1 MGRKKK
7 EEAIVVDAATLEK
20 AAKRLNKIND
30 LEDLKKEVEIKSAV
44 LKDEFCN
51 YSYELKT
58 GITAGDELSR
68 AGASIVHDDL
78 KERFA
83 QLNVHI
89 AYLDMAYALAKKE
102 VTDIDDCHGDE
113 IASMYFA
120 TGFKLSG
127 TGENEAVIL
136 TGVKHVMYGS
146 IDIKTPKLHF
156 DSSYPF
162 ANELR
167 VAIDDC
173 IAEVDAYMHGKTAPK
188 LVQQEMNFEAGE
200 GEE

>member
-1 MGRKKK
+1 MARKKK
-7 EEAIVVDAATLEK
+7 EEVIVVDIATFEK
-20 AAKRLNKIND
+20 ASNRLKKNND
-30 LEDLKKEVEIKSAV
+30 LEAFNKEVEIKSAI
-44 LKDEFCN
+44 LKDDFCN
-51 YSYELKT
+51 YSYELKS

-68 AGASIVHDDL
+68 SGASIVHDDL

-83 QLNVHI
+83 QLNAHI
-89 AYLDMAYALAKKE
+89 AYMDMAYDMAKQD
-102 VTDIDDCHGDE
+102 VIDIDDCHNNE
-113 IASMYFA
+113 IASMYYA

-127 TGENEAVIL
+127 NGENESVIL
-136 TGVKHVMYGS
+136 TGIKHVKYGS
-146 IDIKTPKLHF
+146 IDIKTPKLPF

-188 LVQQEMNFEAGE
+188 MVQNEINFDDDVES
-200 GEE
+200 